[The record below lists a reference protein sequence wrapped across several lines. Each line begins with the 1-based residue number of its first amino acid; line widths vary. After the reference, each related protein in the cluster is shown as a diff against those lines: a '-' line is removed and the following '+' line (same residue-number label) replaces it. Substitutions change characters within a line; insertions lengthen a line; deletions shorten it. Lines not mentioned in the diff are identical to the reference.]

1 MLGVEKA
8 EYRVFR
14 DFIVSSAEVLARLK
28 VDCLPALI
36 EAFLGGLR
44 SLSGI
49 DRACAVEVVLRL
61 RQPSAKECLDVLL
74 AEGLIDKER
83 FIDLVE
89 NGNYSEYDFLDGA
102 VEGKHHLEGYLF
114 PETYFLPEGATE
126 EDFIKVML
134 DHFGEIWAKYSD
146 RAAEL
151 GLPTNEVI
159 TMASL
164 IEREAALPEERALV
178 SSVIY
183 NRLEVGMPLQM
194 DASLDFILEL
204 MGENHQYI
212 TFDDMAI
219 DSPYNTYQIEGLPP
233 GPIACPGER
242 CIAAALYPA
251 DTNYLYYVKTTDQ
264 GWAMTFCETYEEFL
278 VAKEAWEET
287 IVEGEN
293 D

>member
-1 MLGVEKA
+1 MKKFKIFLIIVLLLALCALGG
-8 EYRVFR
+8 YMY
-14 DFIVSSAEVLARLK
+14 
-28 VDCLPALI
+28 
-36 EAFLGGLR
+36 FLGGMNGPYK
-44 SLSGI
+44 SLDPAATLVEIEIPSGSSTRDI
-49 DRACAVEVVLRL
+49 AEILVENGIVKDVFSFRVFSKLNEYDGKFQAGQYKL
-61 RQPSAKECLDVLL
+61 SPGMTTEEIAETLCLGQIREISFTIPEGYTIGKIADKLS

-164 IEREAALPEERALV
+164 IEREAALPE
-178 SSVIY
+178 
-183 NRLEVGMPLQM
+183 
-194 DASLDFILEL
+194 
-204 MGENHQYI
+204 
-212 TFDDMAI
+212 
-219 DSPYNTYQIEGLPP
+219 
-233 GPIACPGER
+233 
-242 CIAAALYPA
+242 
-251 DTNYLYYVKTTDQ
+251 
-264 GWAMTFCETYEEFL
+264 
-278 VAKEAWEET
+278 
-287 IVEGEN
+287 
-293 D
+293 